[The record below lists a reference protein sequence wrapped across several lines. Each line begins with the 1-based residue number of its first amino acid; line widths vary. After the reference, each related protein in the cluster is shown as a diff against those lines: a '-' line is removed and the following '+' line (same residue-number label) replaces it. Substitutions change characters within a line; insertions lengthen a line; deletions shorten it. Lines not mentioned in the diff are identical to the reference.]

1 MALAKVLA
9 ACVALAMAAAAGA
22 QQAEPFHIR
31 NLNPLIAIFGL
42 PAWDVT
48 APGTRVGVTAELAY
62 HYRFSARGND
72 RLILDGET
80 LRTTFAFSHGF
91 KGRWAFGV
99 EVPYFRQ
106 SGGKLD
112 DLVDGWHAAF
122 NLPDGARNLR
132 PENVLEFRVGTAAGD
147 FFALRDSASDWGDV
161 QLKLATYLGPERR
174 FIVQGN
180 LKLPTGEES
189 LLAGSGSTDFALTLL
204 RTQRT
209 ELRSRAAG
217 YFWGVGALYLG
228 DPVEIDFSSRSFAYT
243 GLVGGALKP
252 WRRTGLKVQI
262 DYHSPFYDSRLEELG
277 QKAVEA
283 TIGAW
288 VELGETGTLE
298 LAIVEDL
305 AVSASPDVVLHAAVE
320 WQW

>member
-1 MALAKVLA
+1 
-9 ACVALAMAAAAGA
+9 
-22 QQAEPFHIR
+22 
-31 NLNPLIAIFGL
+31 
-42 PAWDVT
+42 
-48 APGTRVGVTAELAY
+48 
-62 HYRFSARGND
+62 
-72 RLILDGET
+72 
-80 LRTTFAFSHGF
+80 
-91 KGRWAFGV
+91 
-99 EVPYFRQ
+99 
-106 SGGKLD
+106 
-112 DLVDGWHAAF
+112 
-122 NLPDGARNLR
+122 
-132 PENVLEFRVGTAAGD
+132 VLEFRVGTAAGD